1 MKRLC
6 FILII
11 FCLLGLESKA
21 QKILTNSVTQTPVGG
36 ALVMDSEGHLLG
48 ITKEDGLL
56 TAEMLS
62 VGKID
67 VVHSAF
73 EPVEFQINGGA
84 EENLEMT
91 PIVSSVSV
99 RGKDKP
105 KADYVKL
112 RGWQRN
118 YQFENK
124 NLTFITEGVVEYFIP
139 INGKGKIK
147 YRTEGLRQLMAKG
160 MTKSYDVTKLNLFE
174 RQPLV
179 AKDKKVVSKTAD
191 ATVWKIMKAGQPF
204 GIQYDMPG
212 GNHSLI
218 EIPDAIAGDTVKFK
232 FFVVKFKF
240 NYISVGQ
247 MFTPYRED
255 GKYTMGDLS
264 LSHTF
269 YSVNSSVKKKEVVYN
284 YVEDFYTVEAEYLT
298 KDEAKRQMKIKNSK
312 EAVELLPNVPA
323 LSKALMRAKHDFV
336 PSK

>member
-6 FILII
+6 FVLII

-56 TAEMLS
+56 TDEMLS

-124 NLTFITEGVVEYFIP
+124 NLTFITEGIVEYFIP

-160 MTKSYDVTKLNLFE
+160 MSKSCLLYTSD
-174 RQPLV
+174 
-179 AKDKKVVSKTAD
+179 AAD
-191 ATVWKIMKAGQPF
+191 
-204 GIQYDMPG
+204 D
-212 GNHSLI
+212 
-218 EIPDAIAGDTVKFK
+218 
-232 FFVVKFKF
+232 
-240 NYISVGQ
+240 
-247 MFTPYRED
+247 
-255 GKYTMGDLS
+255 
-264 LSHTF
+264 
-269 YSVNSSVKKKEVVYN
+269 
-284 YVEDFYTVEAEYLT
+284 
-298 KDEAKRQMKIKNSK
+298 
-312 EAVELLPNVPA
+312 
-323 LSKALMRAKHDFV
+323 
-336 PSK
+336 